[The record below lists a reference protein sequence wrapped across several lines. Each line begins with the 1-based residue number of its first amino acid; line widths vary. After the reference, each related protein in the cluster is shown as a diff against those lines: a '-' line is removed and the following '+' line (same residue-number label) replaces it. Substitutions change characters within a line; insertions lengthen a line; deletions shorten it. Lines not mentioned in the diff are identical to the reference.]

1 MVKLN
6 TENQLYRLP
15 GRASKVCVVGGGGWV
30 ESKFSDRLWLS
41 LSLALAKPKI
51 YKAQV
56 ENPSTGDMIELLKN
70 DFSIIEE

>member
-1 MVKLN
+1 MIYHQNILKREDKELVM
-6 TENQLYRLP
+6 R
-15 GRASKVCVVGGGGWV
+15 
-30 ESKFSDRLWLS
+30 
-41 LSLALAKPKI
+41 I